1 MSDVRRRVGSLA
13 AILVIGLVAAGAVG
27 CKEQQLSENNVA
39 LQKQLEKALSDNAE
53 MKGQLETLSAQNQ
66 ELQGDLDKSKGPG
79 TMPPG
84 PAGRNPRTKPEFG
97 EGTEVRMHGE
107 MMTVTLHDEVL
118 FAPGSA
124 DLKPGSKKLLDKVAS
139 VLTGEY
145 KGYSIRVEGH
155 TDSTPIRKTKE
166 KWDDNW
172 ELSCNR
178 ALAVVRYLT
187 QKGVEDGRIYA
198 AGFGSVRPVAAN
210 TSVAGR
216 AKNRRV
222 EIVVWPKK

>member
-13 AILVIGLVAAGAVG
+13 AILAIGLVAAGAVG

-39 LQKQLEKALSDNAE
+39 LQKQLEKALADNAE

-66 ELQGDLDKSKGPG
+66 ELQSSVDKARGPG

-84 PAGRNPRTKPEFG
+84 PAAGHKKPEFG
-97 EGTEVRMHGE
+97 EGAEVKMQGE
-107 MMTVTLHDEVL
+107 MMTVTLRDEVL
-118 FAPGSA
+118 FAPGNA
-124 DLKPGSKKLLDKVAS
+124 DLKAGSKKLLDKVAS
-139 VLTGEY
+139 VLSGEY
-145 KGYSIRVEGH
+145 KGYNIRVEGH
-155 TDSTPIRKTKE
+155 TDSTPIRKTKD

-172 ELSCNR
+172 ELSCER

-187 QKGVEDGRIYA
+187 QKGVEEGRIYA

-216 AKNRRV
+216 TKNRRV
-222 EIVVWPKK
+222 EIVLGTTASR